1 MTALPCKARIPH
13 APRRL
18 REEHTQQGGGKT
30 ERERMKAAARYDS
43 IALGAPTSHVGTG
56 TIQHSP
62 VVHAKAPSMGTRGAA
77 HTSNIMPHHLA
88 ELLQMILWQV
98 LARAHFGDPAIQIGA
113 HDLCETTQRC
123 ALCLLRTDLKQSKRF
138 VLFTE
143 CPFEA

>member
-1 MTALPCKARIPH
+1 
-13 APRRL
+13 
-18 REEHTQQGGGKT
+18 
-30 ERERMKAAARYDS
+30 MKAAARYDS
-43 IALGAPTSHVGTG
+43 IALGAPTSRVGTG

-123 ALCLLRTDLKQSKRF
+123 ALCLLRTDLKQTKRF
-138 VLFTE
+138 VHRLPIRGLDYLLSYQF
-143 CPFEA
+143 